1 MTWLRDVGER
11 IVLPPAG
18 NLDTSRVGFLI
29 VTAANS
35 ESAQD
40 SLSCLADAL
49 TLSVTP

>member
-11 IVLPPAG
+11 VVRPPAD

-29 VTAANS
+29 VTADSS
-35 ESAQD
+35 EAAQD
-40 SLSCLADAL
+40 SLSCLAEAL